1 MIDEALLRPGRLEVH
16 MEIGL
21 PDEKGRLQ
29 IIRIHTNKMR
39 TNNFMGEDV
48 SLEDLAEKTKNFS
61 GAEIEGLVKSATSF
75 AFNKQIDASNP
86 TKPLEASKVSYYN
99 SYFLFVL
106 FIHLFIHLFIS
117 NTFFLLDQNYYE
129 RFRSRLRRSEASVRC
144 GIGSVCQ
151 LCAQWYHTIQRNL
164 QPCHD
169 YRQDAY

>member
-21 PDEKGRLQ
+21 SDEKGRLQ

-86 TKPLEASKVSYYN
+86 TKPLEASKVSFTIILCCFIYFYLFLIFILIYYR
-99 SYFLFVL
+99 SK
-106 FIHLFIHLFIS
+106 
-117 NTFFLLDQNYYE
+117 LL
-129 RFRSRLRRSEASVRC
+129 
-144 GIGSVCQ
+144 
-151 LCAQWYHTIQRNL
+151 
-164 QPCHD
+164 
-169 YRQDAY
+169 